1 MMSVTSETVGLTI
14 ADAAVLPVPV
24 GRLSVEKYHEMI
36 RQGILTENDR
46 LELLDGIL
54 VRKMTI
60 NPPHGSATELIREA
74 LDRVLP
80 EGWHLESQRPV
91 TLAAS
96 EPEPDGMVVR
106 GRVRDYGDRHPSP
119 SEVAL
124 VIEVA
129 DATLAADRTFK
140 MALYAQ
146 AGIAVYW
153 IVNLTDRQIE
163 VYTEPAGA
171 AERPAYAVRRDYGPL
186 DEVPVVIAGQDAGRV
201 AVADLLP

>member
-1 MMSVTSETVGLTI
+1 
-14 ADAAVLPVPV
+14 
-24 GRLSVEKYHEMI
+24 MI

-60 NPPHGSATELIREA
+60 NPPHRLVTQL
-74 LDRVLP
+74 LDEVLRRVLP
-80 EGWHLESQRPV
+80 EGWHVQTQSPV
-91 TLAAS
+91 TLATS

-106 GRVRDYGDRHPSP
+106 GGLRDYRDRHPSP

-129 DATLAADRTFK
+129 DATLATDRTFK
-140 MALYAQ
+140 MALYSQ
-146 AGIAVYW
+146 ARIAVYW
-153 IVNLTDRQIE
+153 IVNLIDRQIE

-171 AERPAYAVRRDYGPL
+171 AERPAYLARGDFGPL
-186 DEVPVVIAGQDAGRV
+186 DEVPFVIAGHDAGRIP
-201 AVADLLP
+201 VADLLP

>member
-1 MMSVTSETVGLTI
+1 MSVTAETVGLFI

-46 LELLDGIL
+46 MELLDGIL

-60 NPPHGSATELIREA
+60 NPPHGLATELIREA
-74 LDRVLP
+74 FDRVLP
-80 EGWHLESQRPV
+80 EGWHVKSQRPV
-91 TLAAS
+91 TLATS

-106 GRVRDYGDRHPSP
+106 GKLRDYRDRHPSP

-129 DATLAADRTFK
+129 DATLPSDRTFK
-140 MALYAQ
+140 KALYAQ
-146 AGIAVYW
+146 AAIAVYW
-153 IVNLTDRQIE
+153 IVNLIDRRIE
-163 VYTEPAGA
+163 VYLEPTGA
-171 AERPAYAVRRDYGPL
+171 SERPTYASRQDYGPL
-186 DEVPVVIAGQDAGRV
+186 DEIAVVIEGREV
-201 AVADLLP
+201 GRISAADLLP

>member
-1 MMSVTSETVGLTI
+1 MSVTAETIGLTV

-46 LELLDGIL
+46 FELLDGIL

-60 NPPHGSATELIREA
+60 NPPHALATELLREV
-74 LDRVLP
+74 LNGVLP
-80 EGWHLESQRPV
+80 EGWHVKSQRPL

-106 GRVRDYGDRHPSP
+106 GKLRDYGDRHPSP

-129 DATLAADRTFK
+129 DATLATDRTLK

-146 AGIAVYW
+146 AGIPVYW
-153 IVNLTDRQIE
+153 IVNLIDRRIE
-163 VYTEPAGA
+163 VYTEPTG
-171 AERPAYAVRRDYGPL
+171 AERPTYAAPRDYGPG
-186 DEVPVVIAGQDAGRV
+186 DEVPLVIAGKDV
-201 AVADLLP
+201 HHVPVNDLLP

>member
-1 MMSVTSETVGLTI
+1 
-14 ADAAVLPVPV
+14 V

-60 NPPHGSATELIREA
+60 NPPHRLVTQL
-74 LDRVLP
+74 LDEVLRRVLP
-80 EGWHLESQRPV
+80 EGWHVQTQSPV
-91 TLAAS
+91 TLATS

-106 GRVRDYGDRHPSP
+106 GGLRDYRDRHPLP

-129 DATLAADRTFK
+129 DATLATDRTFK

-153 IVNLTDRQIE
+153 VVNLIDRQIE
-163 VYTEPAGA
+163 VYTEPTGA
-171 AERPAYAVRRDYGPL
+171 VERPTYAVPRAFGPL
-186 DEVPVVIAGQDAGRV
+186 DEVPVVIAGHDSGRIP
-201 AVADLLP
+201 VADLLP